1 MIKQTLRTNIYKSE
15 TLPDYVYMAIVVK
28 VYIGKIFLDVDLKYH
43 VYICKEW
50 QMTVILCPYASTT
63 IHYMGLE
70 IVDFVDAWNKFLK
83 QE

>member
-1 MIKQTLRTNIYKSE
+1 
-15 TLPDYVYMAIVVK
+15 MAIVVK

-70 IVDFVDAWNKFLK
+70 IVDFVDA
-83 QE
+83 